1 LKLLLTFYDLQSA
14 LAMRHSIKEKR
25 MSMTKRT
32 LTLKTKST
40 EDLTTPS
47 IRAEANTY
55 VSGGKK
61 PNNGNAK
68 SPKVVRRLIE
78 SAISNKAYVFI
89 QLRHGA
95 GYRGLPTMI
104 DDAWL
109 TLQDADIYGTKQNMH
124 VAELLIQVKDGSYI
138 AHIHTSESEDTSKD
152 FDTVT
157 GELK

>member
-1 LKLLLTFYDLQSA
+1 
-14 LAMRHSIKEKR
+14 
-25 MSMTKRT
+25 MTKET
-32 LTLKTKST
+32 LTLKTKSS

-47 IRAEANTY
+47 IKAKATT
-55 VSGGKK
+55 SAAGGKK

-68 SPKVVRRLIE
+68 SPKAVMRLIE

-104 DDAWL
+104 AEAWL

-138 AHIHTSESEDTSKD
+138 AHIHTSESQDQFKDLDTAS
-152 FDTVT
+152 

>member
-1 LKLLLTFYDLQSA
+1 
-14 LAMRHSIKEKR
+14 MRHSIKER
-25 MSMTKRT
+25 MSMTKET

-40 EDLTTPS
+40 EDLISPS
-47 IRAEANTY
+47 TK
-55 VSGGKK
+55 GKAATAVDDRK
-61 PNNGNAK
+61 KLNKVNAK
-68 SPKVVRRLIE
+68 SPKAVMRLIE
-78 SAISNKAYVFI
+78 TAIFNKAYVFI

-109 TLQDADIYGTKQNMH
+109 TLQDADIYGTKQNMR

-138 AHIHTSESEDTSKD
+138 AHIHTSESQDPLKD
-152 FDTVT
+152 FDTAT

>member
-1 LKLLLTFYDLQSA
+1 
-14 LAMRHSIKEKR
+14 MRHSIKER
-25 MSMTKRT
+25 MSMTKET

-47 IRAEANTY
+47 IKAEAATS
-55 VSGGKK
+55 VTGGKK

-68 SPKVVRRLIE
+68 SPKAVMRLIE

-104 DDAWL
+104 ADSWL

-138 AHIHTSESEDTSKD
+138 AHIHTSESQDPLKD
-152 FDTVT
+152 FDTAA

>member
-1 LKLLLTFYDLQSA
+1 
-14 LAMRHSIKEKR
+14 
-25 MSMTKRT
+25 MSMTKET

-47 IRAEANTY
+47 IKAEAATP
-55 VSGGKK
+55 VTGGKK

-68 SPKVVRRLIE
+68 SPKAVMRLIE

-95 GYRGLPTMI
+95 GYRGLPTKI

-109 TLQDADIYGTKQNMH
+109 TLEDADICGTKQNMH

-138 AHIHTSESEDTSKD
+138 AHIHTSESQDPLKE
-152 FDTVT
+152 FDTAA

>member
-1 LKLLLTFYDLQSA
+1 
-14 LAMRHSIKEKR
+14 MRHSIKER
-25 MSMTKRT
+25 MSMTKET
-32 LTLKTKST
+32 LTLKTKSS

-47 IRAEANTY
+47 IKAEATT
-55 VSGGKK
+55 SAAGGKK

-68 SPKVVRRLIE
+68 SPKAVMRLIE

-95 GYRGLPTMI
+95 GYRGLPTKI

-109 TLQDADIYGTKQNMH
+109 TLEDADICGTKQNMH

-138 AHIHTSESEDTSKD
+138 AHIHTSESQDPLKD
-152 FDTVT
+152 FDTAA

>member
-1 LKLLLTFYDLQSA
+1 
-14 LAMRHSIKEKR
+14 
-25 MSMTKRT
+25 MTKET
-32 LTLKTKST
+32 LTLKTKSS

-47 IRAEANTY
+47 IKAKATT
-55 VSGGKK
+55 SAAGGKK

-68 SPKVVRRLIE
+68 SPKAVMRLIE

-95 GYRGLPTMI
+95 GYRGLPTKI

-109 TLQDADIYGTKQNMH
+109 TLEDADICGTKQNIC

-138 AHIHTSESEDTSKD
+138 AHIHFTESPEPSNQSDES
-152 FDTVT
+152 F